1 MRKLFYVRLGF
12 RQQTEKLE
20 FGELTTHAVILSER
34 SESKDLRTCF
44 VLCSGKMR
52 RSFDFALRASLR
64 MTTSVQ
70 IPIYQAAAQN
80 R

>member
-1 MRKLFYVRLGF
+1 MWNVHPQSVTHCQRRLAAKF
-12 RQQTEKLE
+12 Q

-44 VLCSGKMR
+44 VLSSGKMR

-70 IPIYQAAAQN
+70 IPIC
-80 R
+80 